1 MQQGPSSI
9 NKIALLAGQNSIEA
23 PKSQVTTLKT
33 HRSRRHSAGGYFL
46 TACAQFKDEDGIL
59 VEWVCCLVIQD
70 WLALLATRLAD
81 GINNLLVRGQSLS
94 CASQYFLAR

>member
-1 MQQGPSSI
+1 MQHGLSSTDE
-9 NKIALLAGQNSIEA
+9 IALLAGQNSIEA
-23 PKSQVTTLKT
+23 PRTQVTTLKA

-70 WLALLATRLAD
+70 
-81 GINNLLVRGQSLS
+81 GI
-94 CASQYFLAR
+94 AYDKAF